1 MVDPLACAHG
11 TAFICLLLLS
21 KVKSRAQTQVVEC
34 SPMDLSISSALAK
47 ATPQLGPYRPSC
59 QASAGSLRDFLQN
72 GIKQKRFFD
81 SGETVARPY
90 KRKKDGSRRDG
101 EFVEVL
107 AEGDW

>member
-1 MVDPLACAHG
+1 
-11 TAFICLLLLS
+11 
-21 KVKSRAQTQVVEC
+21 
-34 SPMDLSISSALAK
+34 MDLSISSTLAK

-81 SGETVARPY
+81 SSETRPY
-90 KRKKDGSRRDG
+90 KRKKDGSRVDG